1 MAPHERSPLLPKSS
15 SSNGASTRAYSSTH
29 GSCTDLESGDNDDQ
43 RDGRP
48 FTSSTT
54 VEYTEDDIAIEGM
67 VITLISELEDR
78 GYTVPPGL
86 VDLPTDMRPD
96 EIDAEQAVFRTVFQ
110 VPRLRNVLNEYLPNK
125 RTHATAAD
133 GAGPKQAADGGA
145 ETPRQRLSKGA
156 SSTSSSLSLQTQSQ
170 HHGDQHP
177 HKPSPLSSQIEK
189 DEVIS
194 SPSALLLSGLLSLLI
209 SLQAAPPSLVQETD
223 KGVDGELRMY
233 KARRDL
239 GERLYA
245 VVGGLLDSY
254 LLSGDQRAD
263 EDDEDA
269 LVTLLFHDFPL
280 NYDST
285 DRATCALDLILKLSS
300 YPLVEAENLVSHPV
314 VLASTEYVWR
324 NGLLPKPKR
333 GVDTSLSWTDS
344 FVRLDRFSTPR
355 ILHMQTYILST
366 VHAAIT
372 VYILMFS
379 SYAHF
384 DALNPLA
391 PDAPRPPSIPERPG
405 RPPKTW
411 SVWTALVWWLWI
423 AGVFGWAGEVMRAW
437 YHRGPVPSLPL
448 SPSTLLPLIHHA
460 LVFASVVLRLS
471 LLSFSRKPGFILASS
486 LSALAWSIPFLA
498 ASRVLPQN
506 LPAFGAPTHQRW
518 EKIRDGRKRRE
529 LGYRPPP
536 KSVPVSHRALRS
548 LEAHLGGLV
557 QFGSYFAVF
566 GILLLWSL
574 SGELDYPSLWLS
586 PLVVREQILEH
597 FSTTVTVTK
606 GKQTVSPLEARTT
619 LAFTLVLGVVL
630 AYFAG
635 GRPSV
640 SPKNKIPAH
649 KELDDL
655 DGWDRYGREVAFRAR
670 RERLAINRYYSYI
683 PPTSQNRNLESVPSA
698 FGTPPVPSP
707 FNLLVPPISLAAFV
721 LKQIGMEQT
730 ARKAQEG
737 ARLWVWRIAISPLGL
752 WGGLAKVLRT
762 IRRKE

>member
-1 MAPHERSPLLPKSS
+1 MAPTERSPLLPTSS
-15 SSNGASTRAYSSTH
+15 TGASGRGYASVLGASTPVRSSS
-29 GSCTDLESGDNDDQ
+29 GGDDDRSRLE
-43 RDGRP
+43 DGGAP
-48 FTSSTT
+48 FHATT
-54 VEYTEDDIAIEGM
+54 TIEYTEDDIAIEGM

-78 GYTVPPGL
+78 GYVVPPGL
-86 VDLPTDMRPD
+86 VDVPSDMPD
-96 EIDAEQAVFRTVFQ
+96 EEMQSEQAVFRTVFQ
-110 VPRLRNVLNEYLPNK
+110 VPRLRNVFDEYLPNK
-125 RTHATAAD
+125 RTAPTTAD
-133 GAGPKQAADGGA
+133 GVQPVSNGDHTPSAAHAAAPK
-145 ETPRQRLSKGA
+145 LH
-156 SSTSSSLSLQTQSQ
+156 SSSSS
-170 HHGDQHP
+170 HSNNFR
-177 HKPSPLSSQIEK
+177 PSPLSAQVVEK

-194 SPSALLLSGLLSLLI
+194 SPSALLLSGLLALLI

-223 KGVDGELRMY
+223 KGVDGELRMF

-285 DRATCALDLILKLSS
+285 DRATCALDLLLKLSS
-300 YPLVEAENLVSHPV
+300 YPLVEAEDLVSHPV

-333 GVDTSLSWTDS
+333 GVDTSLSFADS
-344 FVRLDRFSTPR
+344 FVRLDRFSIPR
-355 ILHMQTYILST
+355 ILHTQTYILST

-379 SYAHF
+379 SYTHF

-391 PDAPRPPSIPERPG
+391 PDAPRPPGIPEHPG

-411 SVWTALVWWLWI
+411 SLWTALVWWLWV
-423 AGVFGWAGEVMRAW
+423 AGVFGWAGEVLRAW

-460 LVFASVVLRLS
+460 LVFASVILRFS
-471 LLSFSRKPGFILASS
+471 LLGFRRKPGFILASS

-557 QFGSYFAVF
+557 QFGSYFLVF
-566 GILLLWSL
+566 GVLLLWSL
-574 SGELDYPSLWLS
+574 SGELDYPSLFLS
-586 PLVVREQILEH
+586 PLVVRE
-597 FSTTVTVTK
+597 FVVDKVTTALK

-640 SPKNKIPAH
+640 SPKNKLPAH

-670 RERLAINRYYSYI
+670 RERLAINRYYSYV

-698 FGTPPVPSP
+698 FGTPPLPSP
-707 FNLLVPPISLAAFV
+707 LNLLLPPIVLSAFV
-721 LKQIGMEQT
+721 LKQVGQDAL
-730 ARKAQEG
+730 ARKVQES
-737 ARLWVWRIAISPLGL
+737 ARLWVWRFGISPLGL
-752 WGGLAKVLRT
+752 WGGLAKLLRT
-762 IRRKE
+762 VRGRE

>member
-1 MAPHERSPLLPKSS
+1 MAPTERSPLLPTSTGS
-15 SSNGASTRAYSSTH
+15 ALGSYAAMTGGNGPDGSARGLNDDSRMYGAALQASTTI
-29 GSCTDLESGDNDDQ
+29 
-43 RDGRP
+43 
-48 FTSSTT
+48 
-54 VEYTEDDIAIEGM
+54 EYTEDDIAIEGM
-67 VITLISELEDR
+67 VITIISELENR
-78 GYTVPPGL
+78 GYVVPPGL
-86 VDLPTDMRPD
+86 VDLPHDMPED
-96 EIDAEQAVFRTVFQ
+96 EMQSEQAVFRTVFQ
-110 VPRLRNVLNEYLPNK
+110 VPRLRNVFDEYLPNK
-125 RTHATAAD
+125 RVASSATDGVQNGRDHDHSAASY
-133 GAGPKQAADGGA
+133 APK
-145 ETPRQRLSKGA
+145 LHA
-156 SSTSSSLSLQTQSQ
+156 SSTSSSQSYR
-170 HHGDQHP
+170 
-177 HKPSPLSSQIEK
+177 PSPLSAQIEK
-189 DEVIS
+189 DDVIS
-194 SPSALLLSGLLSLLI
+194 SPSALLLSGLLALLI

-223 KGVDGELRMY
+223 KGVDGELRMF

-285 DRATCALDLILKLSS
+285 DRATCALDLLLKLSS
-300 YPLVEAENLVSHPV
+300 YPLVEAEDLVSHPV

-333 GVDTSLSWTDS
+333 GVDTSLSLAHS
-344 FVRLDRFSTPR
+344 FVRLDRFSIPR
-355 ILHMQTYILST
+355 ILHTQTYILST
-366 VHAAIT
+366 IHAAIT

-379 SYAHF
+379 SYTHF
-384 DALNPLA
+384 DAFNPLA
-391 PDAPRPPSIPERPG
+391 PDAPRPPGIPERPG

-411 SVWTALVWWLWI
+411 SFGTSLVWWLWV
-423 AGVFGWAGEVMRAW
+423 AGVFGWAGEVLRAW
-437 YHRGPVPSLPL
+437 WHRGPVPSLPL

-460 LVFASVVLRLS
+460 LVFASVLLRFS
-471 LLSFSRKPGFILASS
+471 LLGFRRKPGFILASS

-536 KSVPVSHRALRS
+536 KSVPESHRALRS

-574 SGELDYPSLWLS
+574 SGELDYPSLFFS
-586 PLVVREQILEH
+586 PLIARDAVIEK
-597 FSTTVTVTK
+597 VTVTLK

-640 SPKNKIPAH
+640 SPKSKRPAH

-670 RERLAINRYYSYI
+670 RERLAINRYYSYV

-698 FGTPPVPSP
+698 FGMPPLPSP
-707 FNLLVPPISLAAFV
+707 LNLLLPPIVLAAFV
-721 LKQIGMEQT
+721 LKQAGQDT
-730 ARKAQEG
+730 LARKVQEG
-737 ARLWVWRIAISPLGL
+737 ARLWVYRIGISPLGL
-752 WGGLAKVLRT
+752 WGGVAWLLRA
-762 IRRKE
+762 IRGRE